1 MANIGDVFKEE
12 TKKAG
17 AGPREQ
23 PSGSITVK

>member
-17 AGPREQ
+17 AGARASNQVDPLQ
-23 PSGSITVK
+23 